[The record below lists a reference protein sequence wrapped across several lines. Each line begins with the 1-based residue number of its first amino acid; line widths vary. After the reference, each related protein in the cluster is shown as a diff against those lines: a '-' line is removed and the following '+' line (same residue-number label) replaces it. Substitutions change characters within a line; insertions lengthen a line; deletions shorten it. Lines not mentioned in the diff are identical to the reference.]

1 MTRTLRR
8 SWRRSRRRRSRDA
21 GMTTVEYTLGTLAA
35 VGFVFV
41 LYKVISS
48 PMVSDGL
55 TAVLRKA
62 LETSF

>member
-1 MTRTLRR
+1 
-8 SWRRSRRRRSRDA
+8 
-21 GMTTVEYTLGTLAA
+21 MTTVEYTLGTLAA